1 MMNYNR
7 ALRVLNFLDRAGN
20 SVARHYRL
28 SLLEAETDE
37 ERQRVLD
44 DISEFV
50 NGFESDRRYK
60 PRMEYK

>member
-1 MMNYNR
+1 MMNFNR

-37 ERQRVLD
+37 ARQKVLN
-44 DISEFV
+44 DIGEFV
-50 NGFESDRRYK
+50 NGFESERKYK